1 MKEINDL
8 ENFVEKN
15 RDLFDN
21 EELPAGHQERFLKKL
36 EAVRAEEKAA
46 EQVAGAVHNGNRL
59 QDILNTV
66 GNWFAETARRF
77 TTRKALLYFATP
89 SVAIAAIC
97 LFFILKENNVE
108 RIKLVSPQGV
118 TNVAAMENIYLK
130 QVKNYGN
137 ILINSSSNAGDATQA
152 QVKSVVSALTEDAIP
167 MSEQIPSELYK
178 KEQFKILK
186 EYYNQKMAGLKHI
199 KVFIAQNDPE
209 ENNFKFWK

>member
-21 EELPAGHQERFLKKL
+21 GELPAEHKNRFLKKL
-36 EAVRAEEKAA
+36 EAVRAEEKADENVA
-46 EQVAGAVHNGNRL
+46 EAPHNGNRL
-59 QDILNTV
+59 QDVLNSA

-77 TTRKALLYFATP
+77 TTKKALLYFATP

-97 LFFILKENNVE
+97 LFFILKENNIE
-108 RIKLVSPQGV
+108 RVKLVSPQGI

-137 ILINSSSNAGDATQA
+137 VLINSSSNAGDAAQA

-167 MSEQIPSELYK
+167 MSEQIPSELSK
-178 KEQFKILK
+178 DEQFKILK
-186 EYYNQKMAGLKHI
+186 KYYNQKMAGLKNI
-199 KVFIAQNDPE
+199 KVFIAQNNPE

>member
-167 MSEQIPSELYK
+167 MSEQIPSELSK
-178 KEQFKILK
+178 NEQFKILK
-186 EYYNQKMAGLKHI
+186 EYYNQKMAGLKNI

>member
-8 ENFVEKN
+8 EKFVEKN
-15 RDLFDN
+15 RYLFDN

-36 EAVRAEEKAA
+36 EAARAEEKAA
-46 EQVAGAVHNGNRL
+46 EQVAGAANNGNRL
-59 QDILNTV
+59 QDILNSV

-77 TTRKALLYFATP
+77 TTKKALLYFATP

-97 LFFILKENNVE
+97 LFFILKENNIE
-108 RIKLVSPQGV
+108 RVKLVSPQGV
-118 TNVAAMENIYLK
+118 TNVAAMENIYLR

-137 ILINSSSNAGDATQA
+137 VLINSSSNAGDATQA

-167 MSEQIPSELYK
+167 MSEQIPSELSK
-178 KEQFKILK
+178 DEQFKILK
-186 EYYNQKMAGLKHI
+186 KYYNQKMAGLKNI
-199 KVFIAQNDPE
+199 KVFIAQNGPE